1 MVKTFSIGNKN
12 GAARLAFVAPV
23 LLLAACGSSDAEP
36 TGQVAA
42 TVDGKEVTVAD
53 VNFELGGASSD
64 NPEQQKQMT
73 DAALGSVVNRK
84 ILADAAREQGLD
96 DTPTAAITLQKAQ
109 DLALI
114 DLLRRS
120 MAEGVPKPSDDEAAQ
135 FMKDNPAMFANRTV
149 SVVDQ
154 LAVPRVSEAVVKA
167 MQPIETLA
175 GIRAL
180 LDENKVEYS
189 SNVGTVDT
197 LTLPPA
203 AAKQIGQMA
212 IGAVYV
218 VPGQGGGV
226 RVNAV
231 RSVQTVPVDGP
242 RALELAKQMLY
253 NQRVEGQTSQ
263 QIANIIKKGREKV
276 SFNEKF
282 KPAEQPQS
290 GAGPKPAA
298 PATGDADAPAE

>member
-1 MVKTFSIGNKN
+1 MVKSVFLPLRT
-12 GAARLAFVAPV
+12 GASRLAILAPF

-42 TVDGKEVTVAD
+42 TVNGQEITVAD
-53 VNFELGGASSD
+53 VNFELGGAGSD
-64 NPEQQKQMT
+64 NPEQQKLIT

-96 DTPTAAITLQKAQ
+96 ETPMAAITLQKAQ

-114 DLLRRS
+114 DLLRRK
-120 MAEGVPKPSDDEAAQ
+120 MADGVPKPSDDEAQQ
-135 FMKDNPAMFANRTV
+135 FMNDNPAMFANRTV

-154 LAVPRVSEAVVKA
+154 LAVPRVTQQIVQA
-167 MQPIETLA
+167 MEPIETLA

-197 LTLPPA
+197 LTLPPP
-203 AAKQIGQMA
+203 AAKQIGQMK
-212 IGAVYV
+212 IGSVYV

-231 RSVQTVPVDGP
+231 RSVQTVPVTGS

-253 NQRVEGQTSQ
+253 NQRVEGQTNQ
-263 QIANIIKKGREKV
+263 QITNIIKKGRENV

-282 KPAEQPQS
+282 KPTEQPKPEAS
-290 GAGPKPAA
+290 AKPAE
-298 PATGDADAPAE
+298 GDAKTTR